1 VRCGLVTKGEAL
13 NKRANRS
20 LNPILLHNPVHDPL
34 LASLAAAELIDA
46 FLLLLV
52 CVVAFVGAYAAIK
65 VLPAPK

>member
-1 VRCGLVTKGEAL
+1 MRCAAERLAWARFH
-13 NKRANRS
+13 KRGTHRATSAAAHR
-20 LNPILLHNPVHDPL
+20 HPL
-34 LASLAAAELIDA
+34 TFRAAELIDA